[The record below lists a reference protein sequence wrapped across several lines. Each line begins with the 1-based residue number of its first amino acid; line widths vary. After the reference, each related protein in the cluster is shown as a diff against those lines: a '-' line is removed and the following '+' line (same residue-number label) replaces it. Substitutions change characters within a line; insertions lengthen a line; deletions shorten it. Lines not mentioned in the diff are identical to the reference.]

1 MLVGQ
6 DLAGTGR
13 AVQGS
18 GDVPRGSP
26 KPHSPSFILPSILQP
41 VMSPSTPHQHQ
52 PPQLS
57 GGNLSQDGAPSPL
70 LPPQRSR
77 AALGSAFECVRGLV
91 PARSALCP
99 KGCAECTPTLCL
111 CPMSVCPCV
120 CVCLQL
126 GSQGRA
132 AAPWAHI
139 PPRAPHSP
147 FLGLPSPAFL
157 QPRCAHGVPWC
168 WEVPIGLHC
177 FCFPFL
183 RSSRDDCRLGW
194 AMWGHWC

>member
-1 MLVGQ
+1 MCPGAPQ
-6 DLAGTGR
+6 SR
-13 AVQGS
+13 IH
-18 GDVPRGSP
+18 
-26 KPHSPSFILPSILQP
+26 PHSFSPPFSSRECLHPPPISISPPSSVVGRTVQ
-41 VMSPSTPHQHQ
+41 
-52 PPQLS
+52 
-57 GGNLSQDGAPSPL
+57 SQDGAPSPL

-147 FLGLPSPAFL
+147 GAFL